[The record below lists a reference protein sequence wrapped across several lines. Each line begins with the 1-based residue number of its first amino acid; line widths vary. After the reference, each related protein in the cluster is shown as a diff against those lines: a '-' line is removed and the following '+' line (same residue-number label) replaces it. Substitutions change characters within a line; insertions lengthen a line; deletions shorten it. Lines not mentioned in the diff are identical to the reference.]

1 MIDSCK
7 QRDKV
12 FLLSEFFHFSSSSL
26 ARLPPC
32 LAFISHSVVFF
43 HLSMLSSLSRFNAF
57 FCERHLFYN
66 FLSLSYSIFLPLS
79 PPSLLHLFHQPS
91 SHILSCQG
99 HRLLKEEK
107 KMYEYYESPFHFC
120 LLVPFFP
127 PAPSLSTSV
136 LQRYLMADFPHAC
149 QNWTTPG
156 RLTKYKRMNKK

>member
-43 HLSMLSSLSRFNAF
+43 HLSMLSSLSQFNAF

-66 FLSLSYSIFLPLS
+66 FLSLSYSIFLSLS

-107 KMYEYYESPFHFC
+107 KKVWILWITLPFLPSCPFLSPCSLRLYLGFTKISDGW
-120 LLVPFFP
+120 FP
-127 PAPSLSTSV
+127 PCLSELDNT
-136 LQRYLMADFPHAC
+136 R
-149 QNWTTPG
+149 
-156 RLTKYKRMNKK
+156 